1 MMKNTKFA
9 RRTSPES
16 FEAPESSRRELN
28 LARVKFAVPLSIPNK
43 ENSNFNIHGSKLLA
57 LIKRQPFFFAA

>member
-43 ENSNFNIHGSKLLA
+43 ENSNFNIHGSK
-57 LIKRQPFFFAA
+57 